1 MLEIPILK
9 ETFLEGIGRA
19 FGNVSIPGP
28 EQVMG
33 LFQPFRSR
41 QVLRTQR
48 FTLSAFGTSV
58 SALFFFKPY
67 RAMIS
72 VARRFRVVIHNGF
85 VIKLENPRDADPLG
99 TGHAVLTF
107 GAVNGR

>member
-1 MLEIPILK
+1 MGK
-9 ETFLEGIGRA
+9 
-19 FGNVSIPGP
+19 VSAPGP
-28 EQVMG
+28 EQVMS
-33 LFQPFRSR
+33 LFQPFRNR

-48 FTLSAFGTSV
+48 FALFAFGTSV

-72 VARRFRVVIHNGF
+72 VARRFRVVIHNGI
-85 VIKLENPRDADPLG
+85 VIKLENSRDADPLR
-99 TGHAVLTF
+99 TGRAVLTF